1 MRRLKTYF
9 ATLRCTVL
17 LLMAIALVCIAGTII
32 PQHAGAPVGGEGL
45 SAWLLAR
52 LSPGNIFHSLWLAGL
67 AVLLSLNIVLCMRVR
82 LAVRASGIHAPRFGH
97 DAALSV
103 PGGPHTLKERVL
115 KSAPRFLRFQERQEG
130 SSLLLF
136 GDSSKLRRPALFG
149 LHASVVLIFLGLL
162 VSAFG
167 LDGHIELRQGQ
178 TASEYVGADGR
189 AKALGF
195 HVRCD
200 QFLVAHYDNGMPKEY
215 VSRLTF
221 LENGMARASGEVRV
235 NHPLAY
241 QGLRFYQESYYGH
254 PAAVF
259 TVTDGA
265 RAWSIRARE
274 GDEMTMDDGRLS
286 FRVAK
291 IGQDVMRMGPA
302 LKLEI
307 ADASGPRNLWLFQEV
322 DRIKEAIPDLYER
335 APSFNPALMQ
345 PYTFALM
352 EIFPDYATGI
362 GVKRDPGAIIVAA
375 GGVLMLICL
384 LIVFLVPSLKVWI
397 RLEEGGGST
406 HLKFGASRGGRPGDF
421 PVGWMARIR
430 DEGGA

>member
-1 MRRLKTYF
+1 
-9 ATLRCTVL
+9 
-17 LLMAIALVCIAGTII
+17 
-32 PQHAGAPVGGEGL
+32 
-45 SAWLLAR
+45 
-52 LSPGNIFHSLWLAGL
+52 
-67 AVLLSLNIVLCMRVR
+67 
-82 LAVRASGIHAPRFGH
+82 
-97 DAALSV
+97 
-103 PGGPHTLKERVL
+103 
-115 KSAPRFLRFQERQEG
+115 
-130 SSLLLF
+130 
-136 GDSSKLRRPALFG
+136 
-149 LHASVVLIFLGLL
+149 
-162 VSAFG
+162 
-167 LDGHIELRQGQ
+167 
-178 TASEYVGADGR
+178 
-189 AKALGF
+189 
-195 HVRCD
+195 VRCE

-221 LENGMARASGEVRV
+221 IENGTARASGEVRV

-259 TVTDGA
+259 TVTDGV

-274 GDEMTMDDGRLS
+274 GDELTMDDGRLS

-302 LKLEI
+302 LKLVI
-307 ADASGPRNLWLFQEV
+307 AGASGPRNLWLFQEV

-335 APSFNPALMQ
+335 APSFNPALAE

-352 EIFPDYATGI
+352 EIVPDYATGI

-397 RLEEGGGST
+397 RLEEQGGSS
-406 HLKFGASRGGRPGDF
+406 HLTFSASRGGRPGDF
-421 PVGWMARIR
+421 PAEWLARIR
-430 DEGGA
+430 EEGDA